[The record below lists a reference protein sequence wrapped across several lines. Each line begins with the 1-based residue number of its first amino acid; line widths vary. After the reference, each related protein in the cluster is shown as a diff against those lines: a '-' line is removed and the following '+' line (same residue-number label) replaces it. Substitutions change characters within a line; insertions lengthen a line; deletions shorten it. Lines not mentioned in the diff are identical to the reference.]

1 MSKGMTVRVEGARE
15 IVDKLQKL
23 GVNLERAQE
32 LILTAGA
39 EVVRDAAADTVR
51 GDSTKIAD
59 SIHIETLSRTPGKV
73 EVGVAPDKKRWYAIY
88 LERGT
93 RPHQVKAKGK
103 ALKFAGND
111 GGWAFRKSIMHPGI
125 KPRPFMQPAADEH
138 HSEILSEMAAKGAK
152 VVEAST

>member
-1 MSKGMTVRVEGARE
+1 MPSSVVRVEGARE
-15 IVDKLQKL
+15 IVAKLEKL

-73 EVGVAPDKKRWYAIY
+73 EVGVAPDKKRWYAVFM
-88 LERGT
+88 ERGT
-93 RPHQVKAKGK
+93 RPHPVAAKGR
-103 ALKFAGND
+103 ALKFMGSD
-111 GGWAFRKSIMHPGI
+111 GGWVYVKRIRMHPG
-125 KPRPFMQPAADEH
+125 KESRPFMQPAADEH
-138 HSEILSEMAAKGAK
+138 HDEILREMTAKGAK